1 MDICGYRSVTV
12 SKSYSGVA
20 LLAPVTVAY
29 RRHAEQGAAWFIGQ
43 ALKEMLAV
51 AGIEK
56 HDIDGLAVSSFSLA
70 PDTTVTLAE
79 YFDTTL
85 RWAEQVT
92 MGGAS
97 AVIALRRAARAIQAG
112 EVEMVACIGGDG
124 HRRESFAELVSNFSD
139 FSRRAAYPYG
149 AAGPNGVFSLITRAY
164 MDAHGA
170 TREDFGRIC
179 LALRENASHNPLAL
193 LREPLTME
201 DYLRARPIA
210 EPLHLYDC
218 VMPCAGAEGFLV
230 TSIERAQGLGLP
242 YVTVL
247 AAEERHNAY
256 RGDPVQLRL
265 GGDGYG
271 QTLYE
276 GAGITPADIDFV
288 QAYDDYPVIVL
299 LQLEAF
305 GFCEPGRGPEFL
317 RATPLTCDGGGLPL
331 NTCGGQLSAG
341 QAGFAGG
348 FLGLTEA
355 IRQLTDRPL
364 GKGVAN
370 ARRGL
375 VSGYVIVNYARG
387 ICTAGTILA
396 RGG

>member
-1 MDICGYRSVTV
+1 M
-12 SKSYSGVA
+12 SYPYEGVA
-20 LLAPVTVAY
+20 VLAPVTVAY
-29 RRHAEQGAAWFIGQ
+29 RRHAEEGAAWFIGQ
-43 ALKEMLAV
+43 ALREILAV
-51 AGIEK
+51 TGVEK
-56 HDIDGLAVSSFSLA
+56 SEIDGLAVSSFSLA

-79 YFDTTL
+79 YFDMTL
-85 RWAEQVT
+85 RWAEQVA

-112 EVEMVACIGGDG
+112 DADLVACIGGDG
-124 HRRESFAELVSNFSD
+124 HRRDEFARLVSNFSD

-179 LALRENASHNPLAL
+179 IAQRANAGHNPLAL

-201 DYLRARPIA
+201 DYLGARPIA

-230 TSIERAQGLGLP
+230 TSTERAHRIGLP
-242 YVTVL
+242 HVSVL
-247 AAEERHNAY
+247 AIEERHNAY
-256 RGDPVQLRL
+256 RADPMQHRL
-265 GGDGYG
+265 GGDGYA
-271 QTLYE
+271 QSLYA
-276 GAGITPADIDFV
+276 GAGVAAADIDLV

-299 LQLEAF
+299 LQLEAL
-305 GFCEPGRGPEFL
+305 GFCKPGGGPEFL
-317 RATPLTCDGGGLPL
+317 RNTPLTCDGGGLPL

-341 QAGFAGG
+341 QAGYAGG
-348 FLGLTEA
+348 YLGVTEA

-364 GKGVAN
+364 GRAVAN

-375 VSGYVIVNYARG
+375 VSGYGMVNYDRG
-387 ICTAGTILA
+387 ICTAAAILE
-396 RGG
+396 RGA